1 MATVKIHFFALG
13 IGHAVIKTC
22 LAYLTALDMPNL
34 GIIMP
39 DMGTTNNPKS
49 QPASFEGLGSVLF
62 TNTQQRVL
70 ACLFGQP
77 ERSYFANELIN
88 LTGAGSGA
96 VQRELK
102 RLSECGLVTS
112 EMRGN
117 QRHFQ
122 ANPQSPIFQE
132 LVQIVQ
138 KTFGLAHPIREAL
151 APYREAIRCAFI
163 YGSIAKKQDTATSDI
178 DLFVISDQLSYSDLV
193 NQLLGTE
200 VRLGRAI
207 NTTIYTEADVQQR
220 LRDNNAFLTRVLEQ
234 PKIWIIGNESDIPT

>member
-1 MATVKIHFFALG
+1 
-13 IGHAVIKTC
+13 
-22 LAYLTALDMPNL
+22 MPY
-34 GIIMP
+34 
-39 DMGTTNNPKS
+39 MGTIIKS
-49 QPASFEGLGSVLF
+49 QQQESDSFEGLGSTLF

-77 ERSYFANELIN
+77 GRSYFANELIK

-102 RLSECGLVTS
+102 RLSESALVTS
-112 EMRGN
+112 EMLGN

-122 ANPQSPIFQE
+122 ANPSSPIFQE
-132 LVQIVQ
+132 LTQIVQ

-163 YGSIAKKQDTATSDI
+163 FGSIAKKKDTATSDI
-178 DLFVISDQLSYSDLV
+178 DLFVISNELSYADLV

-200 VRLGRAI
+200 VRLGRGI
-207 NTTIYTEADVQQR
+207 NISIYTAEDVQQR
-220 LRDNNAFLTRVLEQ
+220 LRDGNAFLTRILTQ
-234 PKIWIIGNESDIPT
+234 PKIWIIGNESDIPA

>member
-1 MATVKIHFFALG
+1 ML
-13 IGHAVIKTC
+13 
-22 LAYLTALDMPNL
+22 LDMPKL

-39 DMGTTNNPKS
+39 NMGMIINSTHKES
-49 QPASFEGLGSVLF
+49 ASYDGLGSVLF

-77 ERSYFANELIN
+77 DRSYFSNELIK

-102 RLSECGLVTS
+102 RLSESGLVTS

-122 ANPQSPIFQE
+122 ANPRSPIFQE
-132 LVQIVQ
+132 LTQIVQ

-151 APYREAIRCAFI
+151 ASYREIIRCAFI
-163 YGSIAKKQDTATSDI
+163 FGSIAKKQDTVASDI
-178 DLFVISDQLSYSDLV
+178 DLFVISDKLSYSDLF

-200 VRLGRAI
+200 VRLGRGI
-207 NTTIYTEADVQQR
+207 NTTIYTEVDVKQR
-220 LRDNNAFLTRVLEQ
+220 LLDDSSFLTRVLNQ
-234 PKIWIIGNESDIPT
+234 PKIWIIGNESDIPA

>member
-1 MATVKIHFFALG
+1 
-13 IGHAVIKTC
+13 
-22 LAYLTALDMPNL
+22 MPNL
-34 GIIMP
+34 GAIMP
-39 DMGTTNNPKS
+39 DMGTKIISPHKAS
-49 QPASFEGLGSVLF
+49 ASFEGLGSVLF

-102 RLSECGLVTS
+102 RLSESGLVTS

-132 LVQIVQ
+132 LSQIVQ

-163 YGSIAKKQDTATSDI
+163 FGSVAKKQDTATSDI
-178 DLFVISDQLSYSDLV
+178 DLFVVSDMLSNADLI

-200 VRLGRAI
+200 VRLGRGI
-207 NTTIYTEADVQQR
+207 NTTIYTEADVRQR
-220 LRDNNAFLTRVLEQ
+220 LRDGNAFLTRILEQ

>member
-1 MATVKIHFFALG
+1 
-13 IGHAVIKTC
+13 
-22 LAYLTALDMPNL
+22 MPNL

-39 DMGTTNNPKS
+39 SMGMPIHSPPQKS
-49 QPASFEGLGSVLF
+49 ASFGGLGGVLF

-70 ACLFGQP
+70 AFLFGQP
-77 ERSYFANELIN
+77 ERSYFANELIH

-102 RLSECGLVTS
+102 RLSESGLITS
-112 EMRGN
+112 QMRGN

-132 LVQIVQ
+132 LTQIVQ
-138 KTFGLAHPIREAL
+138 KTFGLALPIREAL
-151 APYREAIRCAFI
+151 APYQEAIRCAFI
-163 YGSIAKKQDTATSDI
+163 FGSIAKKQDTVASDV
-178 DLFVISDQLSYSDLV
+178 DLFVISDSLSYADLV

-200 VRLGRAI
+200 VRLGRGI
-207 NTTIYTEADVQQR
+207 NTTIYTEADVRQR
-220 LRDNNAFLTRVLEQ
+220 LMDGNAFLSRVLEQ

>member
-1 MATVKIHFFALG
+1 
-13 IGHAVIKTC
+13 
-22 LAYLTALDMPNL
+22 MPNL

-39 DMGTTNNPKS
+39 SMGIPIHSPQQKS
-49 QPASFEGLGSVLF
+49 PSFGGLGGVLF

-70 ACLFGQP
+70 AFLFGQP
-77 ERSYFANELIN
+77 ERSYFANELIH

-102 RLSECGLVTS
+102 RLSESGLITS
-112 EMRGN
+112 QMRGN

-132 LVQIVQ
+132 LTQIVQ
-138 KTFGLAHPIREAL
+138 KTFGLALPIREAL
-151 APYREAIRCAFI
+151 APYQEAIRCAFI
-163 YGSIAKKQDTATSDI
+163 FGSIAKKQDTVASDV
-178 DLFVISDQLSYSDLV
+178 DLFVISDSLSYADLV

-200 VRLGRAI
+200 VRLGRGI
-207 NTTIYTEADVQQR
+207 NTTIYTEADVRQR
-220 LRDNNAFLTRVLEQ
+220 LMDGNAFLSRVLEQ

>member
-1 MATVKIHFFALG
+1 ML
-13 IGHAVIKTC
+13 
-22 LAYLTALDMPNL
+22 LDMPNL
-34 GIIMP
+34 GVIMP
-39 DMGTTNNPKS
+39 NMGTIINS
-49 QPASFEGLGSVLF
+49 ACQDSASFEGLGSVLF

-77 ERSYFANELIN
+77 DRSYFSNELIK

-102 RLSECGLVTS
+102 RLSESGLVTS

-122 ANPQSPIFQE
+122 ANPHSPIFQE
-132 LVQIVQ
+132 LTQIVQ

-151 APYREAIRCAFI
+151 APYREVIRCAFI
-163 YGSIAKKQDTATSDI
+163 FGSIAKKRDTVKSDI
-178 DLFVISDQLSYSDLV
+178 DLFVVSDKLSYSDLL

-200 VRLGRAI
+200 VRLGRGI
-207 NTTIYTEADVQQR
+207 NTTIYTEADVKQR
-220 LRDNNAFLTRVLEQ
+220 LLDDNSFLIRVLNQ
-234 PKIWIIGNESDIPT
+234 PKIWIVGNESDIPA

>member
-1 MATVKIHFFALG
+1 
-13 IGHAVIKTC
+13 
-22 LAYLTALDMPNL
+22 
-34 GIIMP
+34 MP
-39 DMGTTNNPKS
+39 DMGIQITSLKQEPF
-49 QPASFEGLGSVLF
+49 PLEGLGSVLF

-88 LTGAGSGA
+88 VTGAGSGA

-102 RLSECGLVTS
+102 RLSESGLVTS

-122 ANPQSPIFQE
+122 ANPRSPIFQE
-132 LVQIVQ
+132 LTQIVQ

-163 YGSIAKKQDTATSDI
+163 FGSIAKKQDTAMSDI
-178 DLFVISDQLSYSDLV
+178 DLFVVSNTLSYGDLV

-200 VRLGRAI
+200 TRLGRSI
-207 NTTIYTEADVQQR
+207 NPTIFTEADVRQR
-220 LRDNNAFLTRVLEQ
+220 LQGSNAFLTRVFEQ

>member
-1 MATVKIHFFALG
+1 
-13 IGHAVIKTC
+13 
-22 LAYLTALDMPNL
+22 MPKK

-39 DMGTTNNPKS
+39 NMVIKEPS
-49 QPASFEGLGSVLF
+49 LQSRHPAFKGLGDVLF

-88 LTGAGSGA
+88 ITGAGSGA

-102 RLSECGLVTS
+102 RLTESGLVNS

-122 ANPQSPIFQE
+122 ANPQSPIFYE
-132 LVQIVQ
+132 LTQIVQ

-151 APYREAIRCAFI
+151 VPYREAIRCAFI
-163 YGSIAKKQDTATSDI
+163 FGSVAKREDTAGSDI
-178 DLFVISDQLSYSDLV
+178 DLFVISNQLSYSDLL

-200 VRLGRAI
+200 VKLGRGI
-207 NTTIYTEADVQQR
+207 NTTIYTEEDVRKR
-220 LRDNNAFLTRVLEQ
+220 LHESNAFLMRVLEQ
-234 PKIWIIGNESDIPT
+234 PKIWIIGNESDIPA

>member
-1 MATVKIHFFALG
+1 ML
-13 IGHAVIKTC
+13 
-22 LAYLTALDMPNL
+22 LDMPKL
-34 GIIMP
+34 GIVMP
-39 DMGTTNNPKS
+39 NMGMIINSTHKES
-49 QPASFEGLGSVLF
+49 ASYDGLGSVLF

-77 ERSYFANELIN
+77 DRSYFSNELIK

-102 RLSECGLVTS
+102 RLSESGLVTS

-122 ANPQSPIFQE
+122 ANPRSPIFQE
-132 LVQIVQ
+132 LTQIVQ

-151 APYREAIRCAFI
+151 ASYREIIRCAFI
-163 YGSIAKKQDTATSDI
+163 FGSIAKKQDTVASDI
-178 DLFVISDQLSYSDLV
+178 DLFVISDKLSYSDLF

-200 VRLGRAI
+200 VRLGRGI
-207 NTTIYTEADVQQR
+207 NTTIYTEVDVKQR
-220 LRDNNAFLTRVLEQ
+220 LLDDSSFLTRVLNQ
-234 PKIWIIGNESDIPT
+234 PKIWIIGNESDIPA

>member
-1 MATVKIHFFALG
+1 
-13 IGHAVIKTC
+13 
-22 LAYLTALDMPNL
+22 MPIL

-39 DMGTTNNPKS
+39 DMGKSINPPDQEPS
-49 QPASFEGLGSVLF
+49 SFDGLGGVLF

-77 ERSYFANELIN
+77 ERSYFANELIG

-102 RLSECGLVTS
+102 RLTESGLVNS

-122 ANPQSPIFQE
+122 ANPHSPIFQE
-132 LVQIVQ
+132 LTQIVQ

-151 APYREAIRCAFI
+151 APFREAIRCAFI
-163 YGSIAKKQDTATSDI
+163 FGSIAKKQDTANSDI
-178 DLFVISDQLSYSDLV
+178 DLLVVSDKLSYSDLL
-193 NQLLGTE
+193 NQLLATE
-200 VRLGRAI
+200 ERLGRAI
-207 NTTIYTEADVQQR
+207 NTTIYTEADVKQR
-220 LRDNNAFLTRVLEQ
+220 LLDGNAFLARTLKQ
-234 PKIWIIGNESDIPT
+234 PKIWIMGNESDIPT

>member
-1 MATVKIHFFALG
+1 ML
-13 IGHAVIKTC
+13 
-22 LAYLTALDMPNL
+22 LDMPKL

-39 DMGTTNNPKS
+39 NMGMIINSTHKES
-49 QPASFEGLGSVLF
+49 ASYDGLGSVLF

-77 ERSYFANELIN
+77 DRSYFSNELIK

-102 RLSECGLVTS
+102 RLSESGLVTS

-122 ANPQSPIFQE
+122 ANPRSPIFQE
-132 LVQIVQ
+132 LTQIVQ

-151 APYREAIRCAFI
+151 ASYREIIRCAFI
-163 YGSIAKKQDTATSDI
+163 FGSIAKKQDTVASDI
-178 DLFVISDQLSYSDLV
+178 DLFVISDKLSYSDLF

-200 VRLGRAI
+200 VRLGRGI
-207 NTTIYTEADVQQR
+207 NTTIYTEVDVKQR
-220 LRDNNAFLTRVLEQ
+220 LLDDNSFLIRVLNQ
-234 PKIWIIGNESDIPT
+234 PKIWIIGNESDIPA